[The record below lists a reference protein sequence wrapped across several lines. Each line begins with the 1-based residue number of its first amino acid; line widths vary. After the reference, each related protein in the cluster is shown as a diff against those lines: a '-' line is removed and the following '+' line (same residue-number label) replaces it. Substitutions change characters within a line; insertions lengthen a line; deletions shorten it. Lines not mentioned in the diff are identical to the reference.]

1 MQLMKKIIS
10 IMMLFAAAMAL
21 GSCQKQE
28 MDTPEMIKVEGLN
41 FSAEK
46 PEFDD
51 ASKTEWT
58 GSTIQWSKGDA
69 VRVAYTCDGVWQ
81 NADGSASGEEEAGK
95 KTAKIYA
102 STGLSDASAVAKF
115 AVPGSFKGEA
125 EGEYEFY
132 AVYPSGAVVNGTDFS
147 HAPSVTVN
155 IPTEQTPLA
164 DSFDSAAD
172 LMSAKSTDTFTGMP
186 EESISLQW
194 TRLVAHGYLTLKN
207 LQAEDGEILQTI
219 KLTADEDAD
228 MVGHHSLQMGTYD
241 VAKTSGNH
249 GANSLTVKAKN
260 LTIAEGGNVT
270 FWTCFLPCTW
280 KSLEVVVE
288 SDRATYTRTIDLSGK
303 EKTFAKNARNTLGIN
318 MESAGRV
325 PKAIPSLPFVKDF
338 SETTGNQSLTELDGF
353 SVLEAVY
360 KATGAIRLASG
371 SANGLLSTVGLN
383 LSDKFHVI
391 VTACGWDSDELKMT
405 VSAGDQINDVELTTC
420 GADQKPGAW
429 VDYVMNFD
437 PVGPIASVQF
447 SAVKGTRY
455 FIQKIQ
461 ILPGHADLPSVLLA
475 TAPSEMSA
483 DGGKGEFSYTLT
495 NPKDGIEVTATESV
509 DWIDGLTVD
518 QETKTVSYTVAENTS
533 EEDRKATITLS
544 YEGVEPVD
552 VVVSQAGKPAEGE
565 ESGWVSKSFAD
576 LKDGDQVVIVSI
588 KGNSV
593 YAMPNNNGT
602 KDAPDVIS
610 VGYANNK
617 LLYEPNEI
625 IVWYVGVDG
634 SNRIFYAKSD
644 KTTWLYCTNSNNGV
658 RVGTNTNKTFAYD
671 AGYLK
676 HLGTSRYLGVY
687 NNQDWRCY
695 TNTTG
700 NTAGQTFQFFV
711 KSSGE
716 SGGEQPEPVKLGTPS
731 VTCDE
736 TKTTENSLTFTWAAV
751 ANAAKYTVKFGS
763 KTEELDNATT
773 TYTATGLRAGTEYTI
788 SVTAL
793 GDGINYTDSDA
804 GTRTATTK
812 EAQSSGN
819 GTRYSVTYTV
829 EAKDRV
835 ETSGDAPEGSSA
847 TFVNTY
853 ANNKQQMTA
862 NNSQTYTLSGYDGYT
877 ITGITLSM
885 KSNKSSGAGS
895 LSVTSGSKVI
905 ASIADS
911 DFNSSWYGSW
921 STEYVDVTPTVT
933 SYVVGTGEKVV
944 VEIKA
949 SKNSLYCQSIT
960 IKYESTE
967 NAGGGGNLEN
977 PDVGEEEEW

>member
-1 MQLMKKIIS
+1 MKKIIS

-318 MESAGRV
+318 MESADRV

-461 ILPGHADLPSVLLA
+461 ILPGYADLPSVLLA

-495 NPKDGIEVTATESV
+495 NPKDGIGVAATESV
-509 DWIDGLTVD
+509 DWIDGLIVD

-576 LKDGDQVVIVSI
+576 LKDGDQVVIVST
-588 KGNSV
+588 KGTSV

-602 KDAPDVIS
+602 TAAPDVIS

-644 KTTWLYCTNSNNGV
+644 KTTWLYCINSNNGV

-751 ANAAKYTVKFGS
+751 ANAAKYRVECNNKTV
-763 KTEELDNATT
+763 ELENTIT
-773 TYTATGLRAGTEYTI
+773 SYTATDLVAGTEYSI

-793 GDGINYTDSDA
+793 GDGTNYTDSDA

-812 EAQSSGN
+812 EAQSGGN
-819 GTRYSVTYTV
+819 ENRYSVTYTV
-829 EAKDRV
+829 ASKTSV
-835 ETSGDAPEGSSA
+835 ETSGYAPEGSSA
-847 TFVNTY
+847 AFDATY
-853 ANNKQQMTA
+853 SEPEKMTKGH
-862 NNSQTYTLSGYDGYT
+862 SQKYTLSGYEGCT
-877 ITGITLSM
+877 ITRITLSM
-885 KSNKSSGAGS
+885 KSNSQGGSGS
-895 LSVTSGSKVI
+895 LSVTSGSTEI
-905 ASIADS
+905 ASIATS
-911 DFNSSWYGSW
+911 QFKEWYGSW
-921 STEYVDVTPTVT
+921 STKYVDVTPTVT
-933 SYVVGTGEKVV
+933 SYVVGAGENVV
-944 VEIKA
+944 VEIVA
-949 SKNSLYCQSIT
+949 SASSLYCKSIT
-960 IKYESTE
+960 ITYEVGE
-967 NAGGGGNLEN
+967 NSAGGGNLEN